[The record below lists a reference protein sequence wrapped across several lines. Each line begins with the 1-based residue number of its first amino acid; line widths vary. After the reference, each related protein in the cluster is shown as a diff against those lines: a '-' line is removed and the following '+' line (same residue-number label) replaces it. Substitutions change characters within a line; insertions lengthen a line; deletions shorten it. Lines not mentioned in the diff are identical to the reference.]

1 MSNILAPYKPNQ
13 ELLQI
18 AVKTSPA
25 LTTYLNAL
33 DSPLVKDSDDNAIKA
48 ALSQGINSAIFIMGH
63 PSKGVDELSMMI
75 NELLRDVK
83 FVGSTLTLSEL
94 VLMCQNG
101 SKEAYGQN
109 FGVNVSTI
117 NKWMMGMI
125 GDMKRQAAKKSL
137 YDASIPK
144 EETPKEVSDQE
155 WIRLSIEAFDKF
167 KKSGVYEDWGNII
180 YLFLERKGLL
190 NYSNERKAE
199 IKEIVQN
206 RELQRLSAPLSMEE
220 KRSFERLKDQ
230 LLSGSMDLK
239 GKCRREALLI
249 YFAELAEMEISLEDL
264 LND

>member
-1 MSNILAPYKPNQ
+1 MNNTLQLSSPNR

-33 DSPLVKDSDDNAIKA
+33 DSPLVRDSVDAAIKA
-48 ALSQGINSAIFIMGH
+48 TLSKGISSAIFIMGH
-63 PSKGVDELSMMI
+63 PAKPVTEMELMI
-75 NELLRDVK
+75 NELLSDVK

-101 SKEAYGQN
+101 AKESYGQN
-109 FGVNVSTI
+109 FGVNVTTV
-117 NKWMMGMI
+117 NKWMMGLI

-137 YDASIPK
+137 YDASLPK
-144 EETPKEVSDQE
+144 SEPPKEVSESE
-155 WIRLSIEAFDKF
+155 WVRLSIEAFEKF
-167 KKSGVYEDWGNII
+167 KESGVYEDWGNII

-199 IKEIVQN
+199 IKNIVEN
-206 RELQRLSAPLSMEE
+206 RELARLSAPLSMEE
-220 KRSFERLKDQ
+220 KRSFDRLKND

-249 YFAELAEMEISLEDL
+249 YFKELAEMEISLEDL
-264 LND
+264 LNE